1 MSAIYNKENLFKEF
15 DIAKQKDIKLSKK
28 KRQDDRENDIH
39 KNRLKFC
46 QEHLEFSKQSPQS
59 YDADVNWENLVKAYS
74 DPNPRDYFY
83 KSVFNMTYAEKLA
96 DEAKMAELAR
106 NNENDNTVSMNDK
119 PIYAR

>member
-96 DEAKMAELAR
+96 DEAKK
-106 NNENDNTVSMNDK
+106 DNIDEDEDNK
-119 PIYAR
+119 

>member
-83 KSVFNMTYAEKLA
+83 KSVFGMTYAEKLA
-96 DEAKMAELAR
+96 DEAKQD
-106 NNENDNTVSMNDK
+106 NNDEDEDNK
-119 PIYAR
+119 